1 MVKSQWCLPQWS
13 ASLPVFQI
21 NSSWSITAHAG
32 LYVCVYIYHIA
43 LRIRIINAN
52 KVSSFISEFK
62 MTNQPAYPL
71 NELETSIVDNPPLRW
86 LQQALRALADLHTFP
101 VATALGATAWQRRWW
116 ECFLLPMHV
125 ICLRS
130 ICPPIYNNNNGQR
143 PRDFNEALPERVSER
158 RAATEMAA
166 MQQWLV

>member
-1 MVKSQWCLPQWS
+1 
-13 ASLPVFQI
+13 
-21 NSSWSITAHAG
+21 
-32 LYVCVYIYHIA
+32 
-43 LRIRIINAN
+43 
-52 KVSSFISEFK
+52 

-166 MQQWLV
+166 MQQWLVYLLKASAVMRLRLLSTYIDISCWVHDGMDLCTVCVYDTMCTSASAY